1 MRRPSFCLDVSFGL
15 SKLASQLRKDEMAGA
30 FLLACNF
37 TDARLL
43 GLNSLRFSRLR
54 IDRGW
59 AYPYSPSLKR
69 PCHGTSGLVRGN
81 RRKAVFAFKGYL
93 LRWFLIALSAL
104 RRLVLSR
111 IPEVL
116 GKIENLRAQPD
127 YLQQNRRS
135 RKSKTGVWSA
145 DLGFTPHFRK
155 RLPEVC
161 GKFRNPRAHRLFK

>member
-1 MRRPSFCLDVSFGL
+1 MVRPYD
-15 SKLASQLRKDEMAGA
+15 
-30 FLLACNF
+30 
-37 TDARLL
+37 
-43 GLNSLRFSRLR
+43 
-54 IDRGW
+54 
-59 AYPYSPSLKR
+59 
-69 PCHGTSGLVRGN
+69 GTSGLVRGS

-135 RKSKTGVWSA
+135 RKSKTGGLVGRSRFYPALPKAPARSMRQIPESPSTPPFQVKKQQVEALPLSSA
-145 DLGFTPHFRK
+145 VVMSGICRILPDLAQARRGCISIEAVESS
-155 RLPEVC
+155 LYLVIC
-161 GKFRNPRAHRLFK
+161 I